1 MAGDVSAVF
10 APELWPFSLAV
21 ALVIGIAAAELAALL
36 VGTSFLHWQ
45 GDFAD
50 QPDLPDGALGWLHFG
65 KVPLLAILVIF
76 LTGFALTGFVAQF
89 AARAATGL
97 FLPVLLAAAPAF
109 VAAVLGVRVLGGAI
123 GRIIPRDE
131 TTAVSDASLV
141 GRIGNVVIGTARAGT
156 PAQARVRDEH
166 GASHYVMVEPEAP
179 DQVLESG
186 ASILLVRHL
195 SGRRFHAIPNPK
207 PELL

>member
-1 MAGDVSAVF
+1 MSGIF
-10 APELWPFSLAV
+10 APELWPFSLAIV
-21 ALVIGIAAAELAALL
+21 VLVGVAAAELLALL
-36 VGTSFLHWQ
+36 LGASFLHWH

-50 QPDLPDGALGWLHFG
+50 HSDVPDGLLGWLHFG
-65 KVPLLAILVIF
+65 KVPLLVILVIF
-76 LTGFALTGFVAQF
+76 LTGFALTGFIAQF
-89 AARAATGL
+89 AARAATGS
-97 FLPVLLAAAPAF
+97 FLPALLAIAPAF
-109 VAAVLGVRVLGGAI
+109 VVAVLGVRVGGGAL

-141 GRIGNVVIGTARAGT
+141 GRVGSVVIGTARAGK
-156 PAQARVRDEH
+156 PAQARVRDQH

-179 DQVLESG
+179 DQALESG

-195 SGRRFHAIPNPK
+195 SGRHFHAIPNPK